1 MAVLA
6 VAALPVVLYTVDNP
20 APRLV
25 LQRFECP
32 TFSLDL
38 MGGAEASRSAANGG
52 SGFVSTRFSFGIG
65 HVATDFQFD
74 GASNSGVS
82 AFAAHMLFR
91 VTPHEHVDG
100 GLAVGYRRS
109 FLDDRVQDGLEIGLP
124 HRYALW
130 RDGLKTFA
138 LELRPMLLLGSS
150 VEPSLEAAFLIPV
163 AQIFHLRL
171 GGRVYTFQG
180 DLMWGLARRNQS
192 DSLRGS
198 GLSDPSAALVDGLGV
213 PEGFD
218 VGLQL
223 EHAANILLVRKK
235 GQRAPHRP
243 LRLQGFRQGRANTGR
258 ESAIARLLVVHPSVE
273 NSVRSPGLGLSGRYL
288 PRMECNL
295 CMSMGRMVVSSSV
308 SIRRR
313 SFDLPT
319 SRAMAITCSRS
330 KILTGSPDQIDF
342 DGFLDRLVDESV
354 ADQEL
359 DRKALND
366 DQSAACP
373 SAGRYPSTFRCS

>member
-1 MAVLA
+1 MKPLVA
-6 VAALPVVLYTVDNP
+6 VA
-20 APRLV
+20 LV
-25 LQRFECP
+25 LSLASPAWPQSVTAPPPPPDPESPPPVPSSEVSYYDSCFGVPRPGTGRFGIGGEVIVPLGGSSSGGGPPAVSLPSGIRRRPGCAARGRARGRGACPWSSTPWTTRRRGSSCSASSAP

-180 DLMWGLARRNQS
+180 DLMWGLA
-192 DSLRGS
+192 G
-198 GLSDPSAALVDGLGV
+198 G
-213 PEGFD
+213 
-218 VGLQL
+218 
-223 EHAANILLVRKK
+223 I
-235 GQRAPHRP
+235 
-243 LRLQGFRQGRANTGR
+243 
-258 ESAIARLLVVHPSVE
+258 
-273 NSVRSPGLGLSGRYL
+273 
-288 PRMECNL
+288 NL
-295 CMSMGRMVVSSSV
+295 T
-308 SIRRR
+308 
-313 SFDLPT
+313 L
-319 SRAMAITCSRS
+319 
-330 KILTGSPDQIDF
+330 
-342 DGFLDRLVDESV
+342 
-354 ADQEL
+354 
-359 DRKALND
+359 
-366 DQSAACP
+366 
-373 SAGRYPSTFRCS
+373 